1 MNKEILEALNQLT
14 DKFGIAV
21 DWSSQNALPYLRDLM
36 GRLVRYEIITSLVW
50 LIVGALFV
58 LSAIWW
64 LKFIKY
70 ARKKYEDIGGFNDWD
85 VAATVATFAMIIVVL
100 LGIIIILCQIDDIIQ
115 CVVLPEG
122 IILKYIKGVTA
133 S

>member
-21 DWSSQNALPYLRDLM
+21 DWSNQNALPYLRDLM
-36 GRLVRYEIITSLVW
+36 GRLVRYEIITSVVG

-70 ARKKYEDIGGFNDWD
+70 ARKKYEDEGVFSEWD
-85 VAATVATFAMIIVVL
+85 YAATAATFAMIIIVL
-100 LGIIIILCQIDDIIQ
+100 LGIIIVICQINDIIQ

>member
-21 DWSSQNALPYLRDLM
+21 DWSNQNALPYLRELM
-36 GRLVRYEIITSLVW
+36 GRLVRYEIITSVVW

-58 LSAIWW
+58 FSVIWW

-70 ARKKYEDIGGFNDWD
+70 ARKKYEDIGHFNDWD
-85 VAATVATFAMIIVVL
+85 VAANVAILAMIIVVL
-100 LGIIIILCQIDDIIQ
+100 LGIIIVLCQIDDIIQ

-122 IILKYIKGVTA
+122 VILKYIKGVTA

>member
-21 DWSSQNALPYLRDLM
+21 DWSNQNALPYLRDLM
-36 GRLVRYEIITSLVW
+36 GRLVRYEIITSVVW

-85 VAATVATFAMIIVVL
+85 IAANVAMLAMFIVVL
-100 LGIIIILCQIDDIIQ
+100 LGIIIVLCQIDDIIQ

-122 IILKYIKGVTA
+122 VILKYIKGVTA

>member
-36 GRLVRYEIITSLVW
+36 GRLVRYEIITSVVW

-70 ARKKYEDIGGFNDWD
+70 ARKKYEEIGHFNDWD
-85 VAATVATFAMIIVVL
+85 IAANVAAFAMIIVVL
-100 LGIIIILCQIDDIIQ
+100 LGIIIVICQINDIIQ

>member
-1 MNKEILEALNQLT
+1 MNKELLEALNQLT

-36 GRLVRYEIITSLVW
+36 GRLVRYEIITSVVW
-50 LIVGALFV
+50 LIIGVLFV

-100 LGIIIILCQIDDIIQ
+100 LGIIIVLCQIDDIIQ

-122 IILKYIKGVTA
+122 VILKYIKGVTT

>member
-21 DWSSQNALPYLRDLM
+21 DWSNQNALPYLRDLM

-70 ARKKYEDIGGFNDWD
+70 ARKKYEDIGHFNDWD
-85 VAATVATFAMIIVVL
+85 VAAIVATFAMFIVVL
-100 LGIIIILCQIDDIIQ
+100 IGIIIVLCQIDNIIQ

-122 IILKYIKGVTA
+122 VILKYIKGVTA

>member
-21 DWSSQNALPYLRDLM
+21 DWSNQNALPYLRELM
-36 GRLVRYEIITSLVW
+36 GRLVRYEIITSVMW
-50 LIVGALFV
+50 LIVGALLM

-70 ARKKYEDIGGFNDWD
+70 ARKKYEDEGVFSEWD
-85 VAATVATFAMIIVVL
+85 YAATAAVFAMIIVVL
-100 LGIIIILCQIDDIIQ
+100 LGITIVICQINNIIQ

-122 IILKYIKGVTA
+122 VILKYIKGVTA

>member
-21 DWSSQNALPYLRDLM
+21 DWSNQNALPYLRDLM

-70 ARKKYEDIGGFNDWD
+70 ARKKYEDIGHFNDWD
-85 VAATVATFAMIIVVL
+85 VAAIVATVVMIIVVFI
-100 LGIIIILCQIDDIIQ
+100 GIIIVLFQIDDIIQ

-122 IILKYIKGVTA
+122 VILKYIKGVTA

>member
-21 DWSSQNALPYLRDLM
+21 DWSNQNALPYLRDLM
-36 GRLVRYEIITSLVW
+36 GRLVRYEIITSVVW

-70 ARKKYEDIGGFNDWD
+70 ARKKYEDIGGSNDWD
-85 VAATVATFAMIIVVL
+85 VAATVAAFAMFIVVL
-100 LGIIIILCQIDDIIQ
+100 LGIIIVLCQIGDIIQ

-122 IILKYIKGVTA
+122 VILEYIKGVTA

>member
-21 DWSSQNALPYLRDLM
+21 DWSNQNALPYLRDLM
-36 GRLVRYEIITSLVW
+36 GRLVRYEIITSVVW
-50 LIVGALFV
+50 LIIGALFV

-70 ARKKYEDIGGFNDWD
+70 ARKKYEEIGHFNDWD
-85 VAATVATFAMIIVVL
+85 VAANVATFAMIIVVL
-100 LGIIIILCQIDDIIQ
+100 LGIIIVLCQIDDIIQ

>member
-21 DWSSQNALPYLRDLM
+21 DWSSQNVLPYLRELM
-36 GRLVRYEIITSLVW
+36 GRLVRYEIITSAVW
-50 LIVGALFV
+50 LILGALFV

-70 ARKKYEDIGGFNDWD
+70 ARKRYKEEGVFSNWD
-85 VAATVATFAMIIVVL
+85 FAATAATIAMIIVVT
-100 LGIIIILCQIDDIIQ
+100 LGIIIVICQINNIIQ
-115 CVVLPEG
+115 CAILPEAV
-122 IILKYIKGVTA
+122 ILKYIKGVTA

>member
-1 MNKEILEALNQLT
+1 MSKEILEALNQLT

-21 DWSSQNALPYLRDLM
+21 DWSNQNALPYLRDLM
-36 GRLVRYEIITSLVW
+36 GRLVHYEIITSLVW

-64 LKFIKY
+64 LEFIKY

-100 LGIIIILCQIDDIIQ
+100 IGIIIILCQIDDIIQ

>member
-21 DWSSQNALPYLRDLM
+21 DWSNQNALPYLRDLM
-36 GRLVRYEIITSLVW
+36 GRLVRYEIITSVVRLT
-50 LIVGALFV
+50 VGALFV

-85 VAATVATFAMIIVVL
+85 VAATVATFAMFIVVL
-100 LGIIIILCQIDDIIQ
+100 LGIIIVLCQIDDIIQ

>member
-36 GRLVRYEIITSLVW
+36 GRLVRYEIIISVVW
-50 LIVGALFV
+50 LIVGALFI

-85 VAATVATFAMIIVVL
+85 VAAIVATVAMFIVVL
-100 LGIIIILCQIDDIIQ
+100 LGIIIVLCQIDDIIQ

-122 IILKYIKGVTA
+122 VILKYIKGVTA

>member
-1 MNKEILEALNQLT
+1 MSKEILEALNQLT

-21 DWSSQNALPYLRDLM
+21 DWSNQNALPYLRDLM
-36 GRLVRYEIITSLVW
+36 GRLVRYEIITSVVW

-70 ARKKYEDIGGFNDWD
+70 ARKKYEDIGHFNDWD
-85 VAATVATFAMIIVVL
+85 VAAIVATFAMFIVVL
-100 LGIIIILCQIDDIIQ
+100 IGIIIVLCQIDNIIQ
-115 CVVLPEG
+115 CIVLPEG
-122 IILKYIKGVTA
+122 VILKYIKGVTA

>member
-21 DWSSQNALPYLRDLM
+21 DWSNQNALPYLRELM
-36 GRLVRYEIITSLVW
+36 GRLVRYEIITSVVW

-70 ARKKYEDIGGFNDWD
+70 ARKKYEDIGHFNDWD
-85 VAATVATFAMIIVVL
+85 VAANVAMFVMIIMVL
-100 LGIIIILCQIDDIIQ
+100 LGIIIVLCQIDDIIQ

>member
-36 GRLVRYEIITSLVW
+36 GRLVRYEIIISLVW

-70 ARKKYEDIGGFNDWD
+70 ARKKYEEIGGFNDWD

-100 LGIIIILCQIDDIIQ
+100 LGIIIVLCQIDDIIQ

-122 IILKYIKGVTA
+122 VILKYIKGVTA

>member
-21 DWSSQNALPYLRDLM
+21 DWSNQNALPYLRDLM

-70 ARKKYEDIGGFNDWD
+70 ARKKYEDIGHFNDWD
-85 VAATVATFAMIIVVL
+85 VAATVATVAMIIVVFI
-100 LGIIIILCQIDDIIQ
+100 GIIIVLCQIDDIIQ

-122 IILKYIKGVTA
+122 VILKYIKGVTA

>member
-21 DWSSQNALPYLRDLM
+21 DWSNQNALPYLRDLM
-36 GRLVRYEIITSLVW
+36 GRLVRYEIITSVVW

-70 ARKKYEDIGGFNDWD
+70 ARKKYEDIGHFNDWD
-85 VAATVATFAMIIVVL
+85 VAANVAMFVMIIMVL
-100 LGIIIILCQIDDIIQ
+100 LGIIIVLCQIDDIIQ

>member
-1 MNKEILEALNQLT
+1 MSKEILEALNQLT

-21 DWSSQNALPYLRDLM
+21 DWSNQNALPYLRDLM
-36 GRLVRYEIITSLVW
+36 GRLVHYEIITSLVR

-64 LKFIKY
+64 LEFIKY
-70 ARKKYEDIGGFNDWD
+70 ARKKYEDIGGSNDWD

-100 LGIIIILCQIDDIIQ
+100 IGIIIILCQIDDIIQ

>member
-1 MNKEILEALNQLT
+1 MSKEILEALNQLT

-21 DWSSQNALPYLRDLM
+21 DWSNQNALPYLRDLM
-36 GRLVRYEIITSLVW
+36 GRLVRYEIITSVVW

-70 ARKKYEDIGGFNDWD
+70 ARKKYEDIGHFNDWD
-85 VAATVATFAMIIVVL
+85 VAAIVATFAMFIVVL
-100 LGIIIILCQIDDIIQ
+100 IGIIIVLCQIDNIIQ

-122 IILKYIKGVTA
+122 VILKYIKGVTA